1 MYLSVE
7 IARQTRQLPK
17 TPDMMNTP
25 KMGLAQYSGSEDWAS
40 TLDMILDMGYKICDE
55 HPEYGA
61 CPVHG
66 IRGLGIHVGEQ

>member
-1 MYLSVE
+1 MHLSVE

-40 TLDMILDMGYKICDE
+40 TLDMILDVGYGIWDMMNTPNMGLAQYS
-55 HPEYGA
+55 GS
-61 CPVHG
+61 
-66 IRGLGIHVGEQ
+66 

>member
-25 KMGLAQYSGSEDWAS
+25 KMGLAQYSGLEDWAS
-40 TLDMILDMGYKICDE
+40 TWDIIFDMGY
-55 HPEYGA
+55 
-61 CPVHG
+61 G
-66 IRGLGIHVGEQ
+66 I